1 MGVTGRTALDL
12 AENNFDLMYEQLKEL
27 KAGNAIKKP
36 IYNHVNGTLDTPEE
50 ITPTQIVIVEGLH
63 PMADPRVRELLDFS
77 LYLDITDDV
86 KFAWKIQRD
95 MVERGHSLESIQQS
109 IEARKPDFVIQV
121 LPTDLIPDEK
131 EGKVLKVKFI
141 QKEGKDNIDPAYLF
155 DEGSTIEWTPC
166 GKKLTCSYPGIKFAY
181 GPDEFLG
188 NDVTVLE
195 MDGKFDNLQELIYVE
210 SHLSNTA
217 TKFYGELTQ
226 QMIKMGASPG
236 SDNGTGFFQ
245 TLASLKI
252 REFYEKLSGVEVE
265 VEAPA
270 KVAA

>member
-1 MGVTGRTALDL
+1 MPV
-12 AENNFDLMYEQLKEL
+12 Q
-27 KAGNAIKKP
+27 
-36 IYNHVNGTLDTPEE
+36 
-50 ITPTQIVIVEGLH
+50 
-63 PMADPRVRELLDFS
+63 RVRDLLDFS

-109 IEARKPDFVIQV
+109 IEARKPDFDNFVAPQRGDADVVIQV
-121 LPTDLIPDEK
+121 LPTDLVPDEK

-141 QKEGKDNIDPAYLF
+141 QKEG
-155 DEGSTIEWTPC
+155 
-166 GKKLTCSYPGIKFAY
+166 GKKLTCAYPGIKFAY

-226 QMIKMGASPG
+226 QMIKMGDSPG

-245 TLASLKI
+245 TLASLKL
-252 REFYEKLSGVEVE
+252 REFYEKLSGVEVQ

-270 KVAA
+270 VKA